1 LPTISL
7 TCPTRGRTELL
18 RQCLDSLLAMTAH
31 PERLEVV
38 LGIDSDDQASLDFT
52 YPDLTLVRTVFE
64 PGTPGGIM
72 HQRCYE
78 ASSGDYLMILTDDVM
93 ARKKD
98 WDLAFMEIARRYPDG
113 IFLIHFDDGTFGQSL
128 CTMPFVSRTYLEIC
142 GGLLP
147 PDYARYRGDDHITN
161 IFYLLRLIG
170 VERWI
175 YLDEMV
181 FEHLNFA
188 EDGNG
193 RRVYGFKD
201 DGDEARDAVRFAALT
216 GERKAIALK
225 LAAAA
230 QEGADAETR
239 ARWAAILSHV
249 PAMDHQIAYNG
260 FQEHGRFTPE
270 GFVFRQDQK
279 NSLGAVVSC
288 G

>member
-1 LPTISL
+1 MPIISL
-7 TCPTRGRTELL
+7 TCPTRGRIEILG
-18 RQCLDSLLAMTAH
+18 QCLDSLVAMTAR

-52 YPDLTLVRTVFE
+52 YPGLKLVKTVFE
-64 PGTPGGIM
+64 PGTPGGVM

-78 ASSGDYLMILTDDVM
+78 AASGDYVMILTDDVM
-93 ARKKD
+93 ARKPD
-98 WDLAFMEIARRYPDG
+98 WDQAFMEIAEQYPDG
-113 IFLIHFDDGTFGQSL
+113 VFLIHFDDGTFGENL
-128 CTMPFVSRTYLEIC
+128 CTMPFVSRTYLEIA

-201 DGDEARDAVRFAALT
+201 EGDEARDAVRFADLT
-216 GERKAIALK
+216 GARKEIALK

-230 QEGADAETR
+230 QKDADDETR
-239 ARWAAILSHV
+239 ERWRAILSHV
-249 PAMDHQIAYNG
+249 PPMDHQIAYNG
-260 FQEHGRFTPE
+260 FLDRGRFTPR
-270 GFVFRQDQK
+270 GFVFLED
-279 NSLGAVVSC
+279 LAEED
-288 G
+288 